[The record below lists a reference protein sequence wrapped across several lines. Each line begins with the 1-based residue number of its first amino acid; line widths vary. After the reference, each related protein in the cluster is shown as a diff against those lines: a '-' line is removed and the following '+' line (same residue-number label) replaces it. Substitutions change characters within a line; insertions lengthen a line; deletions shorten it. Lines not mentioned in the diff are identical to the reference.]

1 MGTEVKR
8 DQTEALFAQ
17 DFFKRIFVTMSV
29 KQELCQV
36 LKIGVYLDFHRE
48 EKFALLSKLIVKRGL
63 LAFFNRRD
71 LSINVCLPAMNE

>member
-63 LAFFNRRD
+63 LAFLIGETVASMFA
-71 LSINVCLPAMNE
+71 CQQ